1 MQDHKNLSEIKVEDQ
16 KIIENKELNLL
27 ESLIPVVILMSLL
40 AYNIFF
46 VEDQEWL
53 GAYTNQYILLMG
65 GLVSAA
71 VGFFNKVPL
80 NTMIAEIWGKLE
92 KCFCTH
98 YNFVFSRCFSRNLVG
113 EWHYSCNGL
122 LWTASSKSVNI
133 FARICSNRSNYICGN
148 G

>member
-80 NTMIAEIWGKLE
+80 NTMIAEIWENWKSV
-92 KCFCTH
+92 
-98 YNFVFSRCFSRNLVG
+98 FVPIIILFLVG
-113 EWHYSCNGL
+113 ALAGTWLVSGIIPAMVYYGL
-122 LWTASSKSVNI
+122 QVLSPSI
-133 FARICSNRSNYICGN
+133 F
-148 G
+148 